1 MDKLELLYDHY
12 KETLSLL
19 GDKIK
24 QRDKMFILT
33 FILSLIHLL
42 LAVNPD
48 TYGGLLIYIIN
59 EKFSIDLMNY
69 FMVIQTFL
77 WIILIYITLR
87 YSQAVVYIEKTYNY
101 IHIVEKK
108 ISKIAHTSFN
118 RESKNYLNNY
128 PIISNITNSIYKYIF
143 SSFAIITSIIK
154 IKTEYKS
161 LNVWYLLLIDTI
173 LFITYFIIW
182 IFHTYFIINNDK

>member
-1 MDKLELLYDHY
+1 MEKLELIYDHY
-12 KETLSLL
+12 KETFSLL
-19 GDKIK
+19 MDKIK
-24 QRDKMFILT
+24 QRDRMFVLT
-33 FILSLIHLL
+33 FILSIINLL

-48 TYGGLLIYIIN
+48 TYGGLFIYIIN
-59 EKFSIDLMNY
+59 KKYSIDLMNY

-77 WIILIYITLR
+77 WIVLIYVTMR
-87 YSQAVVYIEKTYNY
+87 YSQAVVYIERTYKY

-128 PIISNITNSIYKYIF
+128 PIISNIINLIYKYIF

-161 LNVWYLLLIDTI
+161 PNVWYLLIIDTI
-173 LFITYFIIW
+173 LFITYFVIW
-182 IFHTYFIINNDK
+182 VYHIYFVITNDK